1 MSFLQIAVTV
11 TSHSAVGPCLFGLG
25 FILFF
30 VWLVR
35 WGGRIGK
42 ERAAALA
49 QVAPAQGLQFSPK
62 GSPEIPVAPAHL
74 IMPYTRRGKFE
85 NFFTGQIEQI
95 AVRFFDCTQIRS
107 GPTSLADL
115 MTVTVFRFPGGTIPD
130 FHLEG
135 RNMGDIA
142 APAVLKHWA
151 LTQHGLKT
159 VVPLDFI
166 PTDSATEQTR
176 NLANRYVLLGDNA
189 DAVRGFFTPARVSL
203 IESSDTEF
211 YPWNIHA
218 SGPWILLAL
227 PGGRIEPD
235 AYPAFMARARTLATG
250 LIT

>member
-1 MSFLQIAVTV
+1 MPFLQIAVAA
-11 TSHSAVGPCLFGLG
+11 TSHSAVGPYLFGLG
-25 FILFF
+25 FILLF

-49 QVAPAQGLQFSPK
+49 QVAAAQGLQFSAK
-62 GSPEIPVAPAHL
+62 GSPEVPGAPAHL
-74 IMPYTRRGKFE
+74 IMPYTRRGKFD

-95 AVRFFDCTQIRS
+95 EVRFFDCTQIRS

-115 MTVTVFRFPGGTIPD
+115 MTVTVFRFAGGAIPD

-135 RNMGDIA
+135 RNVADIA
-142 APAVLKHWA
+142 APAVLQHWA

-166 PTDSATEQTR
+166 PTGSAAEQIR
-176 NLANRYVLLGDNA
+176 NLPNRYVLLGDDA
-189 DAVRGFFTPARVSL
+189 DAVRGFFTPARVRL
-203 IESSDTEF
+203 IESADTEF

-218 SGPWILLAL
+218 SGPWILLGV
-227 PGGRIEPD
+227 PGGQVEPD
-235 AYPAFMARARTLATG
+235 AYPAFIARARTLATR